1 MLLEQLTLTFAV
13 IGSFMTALF
22 VLSVLI
28 KRNDVADVA
37 WGTGI
42 FIVAL
47 TSYYTGPQDTFS
59 ALLTIL
65 AGLWGLRLTLRIFLR
80 NRKKSEDF
88 RYKAWRDTWGKW
100 FYIRSYFQVYIL
112 QGFLM
117 VVVGYPFIH
126 ATLYADTYTLGVFF
140 VAGLLVWCLGY
151 FFEVVGDW
159 QLDSFLKSKPAKG
172 SIMDKGL
179 WRYTRHP
186 NYFGEVTMWW
196 GIFLM
201 FAPLPL
207 SYLTLISPLCITYLI
222 LKVSGIP
229 MLEKGFADNPAFQE
243 YKKHT
248 SAFFPLPR
256 KNTHV

>member
-1 MLLEQLTLTFAV
+1 MFLEQLTLTFAV

-47 TSYYTGPQDTFS
+47 TSYLTGPQDTFS
-59 ALLTIL
+59 TLLTIL

-88 RYKAWRDTWGKW
+88 RYKVWRDTWGKW
-100 FYIRSYFQVYIL
+100 FYVRSYFQVYIL
-112 QGFLM
+112 QGLLM

-126 ATLYADTYTLGVFF
+126 ASLFAGTYALGAFF
-140 VAGLLVWCLGY
+140 VVGLLVWCLGY
-151 FFEVVGDW
+151 FFEVIGDW
-159 QLDSFLKSKPAKG
+159 QLDTFLKSKPAKG

-179 WRYTRHP
+179 WKYTRHP

-196 GIFLM
+196 GIYLM
-201 FAPLPL
+201 LIPLPL
-207 SYLTLISPLCITYLI
+207 SYLILISPLCITYLI

-243 YKKHT
+243 YKKRT
-248 SAFFPLPR
+248 SAFFPLPP
-256 KNTHV
+256 KK